1 MEKKVLCGSS
11 AYEKKFYINEE
22 FASLPMEVKQ
32 ELQIMCVLF
41 TEEIGGILL
50 LEFDE
55 TGELNFITQAKE
67 NDYMYDEIGSA
78 LLVKKIRAT
87 KRELLDA
94 LSAYFRITF
103 LHEDPSA
110 VLAEEDDESAKE

>member
-22 FASLPMEVKQ
+22 FASLPQEVKQ

-55 TGELNFITQAKE
+55 EGELNFVTQAKE
-67 NDYMYDEIGSA
+67 DDYMYDEIGSG
-78 LLVKKIRAT
+78 LKIKKLQME
-87 KRELLDA
+87 KRELLESIQLFYKA
-94 LSAYFRITF
+94 LSEIR
-103 LHEDPSA
+103 S
-110 VLAEEDDESAKE
+110 K

>member
-22 FASLPMEVKQ
+22 FASLPQEVKQ

-55 TGELNFITQAKE
+55 QGELNFVTQAKE
-67 NDYMYDEIGSA
+67 DDYMYDEIGSG
-78 LLVKKIRAT
+78 LKIKKLQME
-87 KRELLDA
+87 KRELLESIQLFYKA
-94 LSAYFRITF
+94 LSEIR
-103 LHEDPSA
+103 S
-110 VLAEEDDESAKE
+110 K

>member
-67 NDYMYDEIGSA
+67 NDYMYDEIGSG
-78 LLVKKIRAT
+78 LKIKKLQIE
-87 KRELLDA
+87 KRELLESIQLFYKA
-94 LSAYFRITF
+94 LSEIR
-103 LHEDPSA
+103 S
-110 VLAEEDDESAKE
+110 

>member
-22 FASLPMEVKQ
+22 FASLPQEVKQ

-55 TGELNFITQAKE
+55 QGDLNFVTQAKE
-67 NDYMYDEIGSA
+67 DDYMYDEIGSG
-78 LLVKKIRAT
+78 LKIKKLQME
-87 KRELLDA
+87 KRELLESIQLFYKA
-94 LSAYFRITF
+94 LSEIR
-103 LHEDPSA
+103 S
-110 VLAEEDDESAKE
+110 K

>member
-22 FASLPMEVKQ
+22 FASLPQEVKQ

-55 TGELNFITQAKE
+55 QGDLNFVTQAKE
-67 NDYMYDEIGSA
+67 DDYMYDEIGSG
-78 LLVKKIRAT
+78 LKIKKLQIE
-87 KRELLDA
+87 KRELLESIQLFYKA
-94 LSAYFRITF
+94 LSEIR
-103 LHEDPSA
+103 S
-110 VLAEEDDESAKE
+110 K